1 MKKCVMQG
9 HILVMGLGWLLT
21 SQAAEVRFSP
31 VPVPQSPAEK
41 AAITVSPS
49 VTINGAS
56 YPIGYHT
63 ILRSGE
69 RSGDHVFGQLIDA
82 TGQPIV
88 AADGS
93 PLISNSNDFASLLN
107 LPSGLFMVSHFED
120 RPGAMY
126 LTELQQDA
134 DGLLTALRTRPID
147 FSSVKGGW
155 VHCAGS
161 VTPWQ
166 THLGSEEYEP
176 DARFMDPATGYI
188 DDYYAPMADYY
199 GGDLLAL
206 NPYDYGWVTEVAV
219 SNFDETSVVKHYAMG
234 RVSVEMALVMPDQR
248 TVYISD
254 DGTNVGLYL
263 FHADKKADL
272 SAGHLY
278 ALRWQQT
285 GSEQGGQA
293 LAQWV
298 PLGHASDSDIQP
310 LLEQRITFG
319 DLFDSADPDDSGQCP
334 AGFVSVNHGHDD
346 GLHECLRLRP
356 GMEQAASRLETRRY
370 AAMQGATTELRKEEG
385 LSHDPTSNRLFIAM
399 SEVDQGME
407 DNMRYGQADDRYDS
421 GGPNHIRLPMNRCGA
436 VYGMSLGL
444 GILQGSWWSRYS
456 GKHIVAVLSGRM
468 TQALD
473 PTSSIVYD
481 PAGPLAANRCDVEAI
496 ANPDNIS
503 FIPAAN
509 TLLVAEDSDYHE
521 NNMAWAYDLGAGH
534 LTRIQTA
541 PLGAEI
547 TSFDYYPNINGHG
560 YLMSVIQHPFDDYE
574 DAAPDAQARHAV
586 TGYIG
591 PFPVMSK

>member
-1 MKKCVMQG
+1 MNKSVMRGQ
-9 HILVMGLGWLLT
+9 LLFLGLSWLLS

-41 AAITVSPS
+41 AAITASSS
-49 VTINGAS
+49 VTINGVS
-56 YPIGYHT
+56 HPIGYHA
-63 ILRSGE
+63 ILRSGAQ
-69 RSGDHVFGQLIDA
+69 SGDHVFGQLMDA
-82 TGQPIV
+82 AGKPLL

-93 PLISNSNDFASLLN
+93 PRISNSNDFASLLN
-107 LPSGLFMVSHFED
+107 LPSGLFMVSHFEN

-126 LTELQQDA
+126 LTELKQDA

-176 DARFMDPATGYI
+176 DARLVDPATGSL

-219 SNFDETSVVKHYAMG
+219 TSFDQTTVVKHHAMG

-263 FHADKKADL
+263 FRADKKGDL
-272 SAGHLY
+272 SAGNLY
-278 ALRWQQT
+278 ALQWQQT
-285 GSEQGGQA
+285 GNEHGGQA
-293 LAQWV
+293 MAKWV
-298 PLGHASDSDIQP
+298 SLGHASDSDIQP

-319 DLFDSADPDDSGQCP
+319 DMFETAAPDGSGQCP

-346 GLHECLRLRP
+346 GLHECLRLKP
-356 GMEQAASRLETRRY
+356 GMAQAASRLETRRY

-385 LSHDPTSNRLFIAM
+385 LTFDPAARANRLFMAM

-407 DNMRYGQADDRYDS
+407 DNMRYGQADNRYDI

-436 VYGMSLGL
+436 VYGMSLGF
-444 GILQGSWWSRYS
+444 GVLQDSWSRYA
-456 GKHIVAVLSGRM
+456 GKQITAVLNGRM
-468 TQALD
+468 TRALD
-473 PTSSIVYD
+473 PTSSLVYD
-481 PAGPLAANRCDVEAI
+481 ATPLAANRCDVEAI

-503 FIPAAN
+503 FMPAAN

-521 NNMAWAYDLGAGH
+521 NNMAWAYDFSTGQ

-560 YLMSVIQHPFDDYE
+560 YLMSVIQHPFDDHE

-591 PFPVMSK
+591 PFPVMGE